1 MSNRYKIYTL
11 GCKVNQY
18 DSASLGSE
26 LEKKGFKSVDN
37 QADWVIVNTCAVTKI
52 AIRKGRQMLT
62 KARRENPEASIIL
75 MGCWPKAY
83 SELKSEMKADYIFT
97 VGEAPK
103 IINLIIKESKKIDI
117 EPKSDNKI
125 ISTDRSRYFIK
136 IQDGC
141 EQFCSYCII
150 PYTRG
155 KLKSRNENEILVEIT
170 RAIQAGYPEIVLS
183 GIHLGLFGQEKGENR
198 LVPLIKNILKIEGLG
213 RIRLSSIEVTEISDE
228 LINLIRDND
237 KFCRHLHIPL
247 QAGTDK
253 ILKLMNRPY
262 DTKYFADKI
271 KKLREEIP
279 DIAITNDVIVGF
291 PGETEADFEQT
302 CEFIWEN
309 KFSKSHIFSF
319 SAHEKTPAF
328 NMPNQVDPQEI
339 KRRSDELHK
348 IGTQLQEEYQNK
360 FKNKKL
366 KVVVEREKGGN
377 LKGKTEYF
385 FDVFFSKKQIIS
397 KQNIEDKIYNNLIEI
412 ENI

>member
-1 MSNRYKIYTL
+1 MRNKYKIYTL

-26 LEKKGFKSVDN
+26 LEKIGFKSVN
-37 QADWVIVNTCAVTKI
+37 KEADWVIVNTCAVTKI

-62 KARRENPEASIIL
+62 KARRENPEAKVIL

-83 SELKSEMKADYIFT
+83 PELKSEMKADYIFT
-97 VGEAPK
+97 VREAPK
-103 IINLIIKESKKIDI
+103 IIDLIIKKSEKVNINSKLD
-117 EPKSDNKI
+117 SRI
-125 ISTDRSRYFIK
+125 ISTDRSRYFVK

-155 KLKSRNENEILVEIT
+155 KLKSRDEDEVIEEIS
-170 RAIQAGYPEIVLS
+170 RASKARYPEIVLT

-262 DTKYFADKI
+262 DTKYFVDKI
-271 KKLREEIP
+271 KKLRKEMP
-279 DIAITNDVIVGF
+279 DIAITCDVIVGF
-291 PGETEADFEQT
+291 PGETEKDFEQT

-328 NMPNQVDPQEI
+328 NMPNKVDPREI
-339 KRRSDELHK
+339 KRRSDVLHQIDEK
-348 IGTQLQEEYQNK
+348 LQKEYQEN

-366 KVVVEREKGGN
+366 KVVVEGEKDS
-377 LKGKTEYF
+377 KFRGKTEYF
-385 FDVFFSKKQIIS
+385 FDVFFDKKQIICHN
-397 KQNIEDKIYNNLIEI
+397 NIEDKLFNNLVEI
-412 ENI
+412 NNI